1 MTSRQGFGIK
11 ARVRFVVALTVA
23 GVLGGM
29 LLYFSIGGALQTYVS
44 PAELLKSPS
53 GQVYRLD
60 AIVSQEPLS
69 NPQGQADSAQGLR
82 FWVQDK
88 ASAASRVEVAYTGAV
103 PDAFKAGRE
112 IVVTGKR
119 TGTVFVADRN
129 SMITKCPSKFAST
142 PDPPPPTATKS

>member
-1 MTSRQGFGIK
+1 VTSGQDFPMKSRL
-11 ARVRFVVALTVA
+11 RFVIALTIA
-23 GVLGGM
+23 GVMCGM

-44 PAELLKSPS
+44 PAELIKSPS

-60 AIVSQEPLS
+60 AIVSQQTLS
-69 NPQGQADSAQGLR
+69 NPQDQADSARGFR

-88 ASAASRVEVAYTGAV
+88 ANAASRVEVAYTGAV
-103 PDAFKAGRE
+103 PDAFKVGRE

-119 TGTVFVADRN
+119 TGTTFVAARN

-142 PDPPPPTATKS
+142 PDPPPPAATRS